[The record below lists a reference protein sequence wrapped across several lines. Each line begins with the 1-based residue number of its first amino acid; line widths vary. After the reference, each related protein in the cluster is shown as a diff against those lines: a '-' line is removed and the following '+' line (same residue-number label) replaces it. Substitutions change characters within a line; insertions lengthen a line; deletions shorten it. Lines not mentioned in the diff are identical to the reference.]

1 MTEDELESPR
11 RRFLRQVSGGVAA
24 TALTLESIK
33 TGLAQSVQQLTGT
46 GKTWRVDE
54 GYWEKIRDQFLLD
67 EGLAYLNTGTLG
79 PTPGPVY
86 EAMVHYWQM
95 MAQNPNENS
104 AILQGR
110 LDMIR
115 EKAAQFVGASA
126 GEIAI
131 VRNATEGNN
140 LVCQGIDLKQGD
152 EVLIG
157 TLEHDSNRQPWQLKA
172 RRHGVV
178 VKEVPIGTPPKGP
191 EVILTAFQ
199 DAITS
204 RTKVISVAHCDT
216 VTGTYVP
223 VKELAKL
230 AHSKGILCFVDGAQ
244 ALGMV
249 ALNLRDLG
257 VDAYI
262 TTSHKWLAAPAGSG
276 LLYMSR
282 ELHDRI
288 WPNIV
293 TENWGSYKDARKY
306 DRLSRR
312 PWPVVAALEDA
323 IDFQLAIGR
332 QRIEQRMR
340 SLAGYLR
347 SAAAEIP
354 HIRLFTSND
363 PRLSGGMTSLGLDNV
378 PPARLREHL
387 RQRFD
392 VYVAERAKGDRY
404 PADPNG
410 VEGVRVS
417 SHYYNTFEQMDRV
430 LQALN
435 ELARGKT

>member
-1 MTEDELESPR
+1 M
-11 RRFLRQVSGGVAA
+11 
-24 TALTLESIK
+24 TLEGVKASF
-33 TGLAQSVQQLTGT
+33 AQSVQELSGT
-46 GKTWRVDE
+46 SKAWRVDE
-54 GYWEKIRDQFLLD
+54 GYWEKIREQFLLE
-67 EGLAYLNTGTLG
+67 EGLAYLNTGTVG

-86 EAMVHYWQM
+86 KAMVHYWQM

-110 LDMIR
+110 LEMIR

-172 RRHGVV
+172 RRHAVA
-178 VKEVPIGTPPKGP
+178 VKEVPIGTPPKSP
-191 EVILTAFQ
+191 EEILTAFQ

-223 VKELAKL
+223 VKELAQL
-230 AHSKGILCFVDGAQ
+230 ARSKGIFCFVDGAQ

-276 LLYMSR
+276 LLYVRR

-293 TENWGSYKDARKY
+293 TENWSVYKDARKY

-323 IDFQLAIGR
+323 MDFQLAIGR

-354 HIRLFTSND
+354 HVQLFTSND

-392 VYVAERAKGDRY
+392 VYVAARAKGNRY
-404 PADPNG
+404 PADPHG
-410 VEGVRVS
+410 LEGIRVS